1 MTSCEEE
8 DDAVFAAKQRW
19 RSKEECPLF
28 YAAMGRRTN
37 IAVLVFSVV
46 VGIASAVVMGI
57 AVLSDFWERI
67 G

>member
-1 MTSCEEE
+1 MMTSC
-8 DDAVFAAKQRW
+8 DDAVAFATKQRW
-19 RSKEECPLF
+19 RSKENGLDF
-28 YAAMGRRTN
+28 YAAMGRKTN
-37 IAVLVFSVV
+37 IAVLVFSIV

>member
-1 MTSCEEE
+1 M
-8 DDAVFAAKQRW
+8 
-19 RSKEECPLF
+19 F

-37 IAVLVFSVV
+37 IAVLVFSIV

>member
-1 MTSCEEE
+1 MTSC
-8 DDAVFAAKQRW
+8 DDAVAFATKQRW
-19 RSKEECPLF
+19 GKENGLGF
-28 YAAMGRRTN
+28 YVAMGRWTN
-37 IAVLVFSVV
+37 ISVLLFSIV

>member
-1 MTSCEEE
+1 MTPC
-8 DDAVFAAKQRW
+8 DDAVAFATKQRW
-19 RSKEECPLF
+19 SNENGGGLGF
-28 YAAMGRRTN
+28 FAAMGRRTN
-37 IAVLVFSVV
+37 IAVLVFSIL